1 MTMKRINKNINN
13 SEIIDLRNKNLFETL
28 QEIVSLS
35 SNYTNKGIKIKSNIP
50 NIKNVLKDIPN
61 LPIIEVW

>member
-1 MTMKRINKNINN
+1 MTTKRINKN
-13 SEIIDLRNKNLFETL
+13 SDLEIIDLRNKNLFETL

-35 SNYTNKGIKIKSNIP
+35 STYTNKGINIKSNLP

-61 LPIIEVW
+61 LPIVEVW

>member
-1 MTMKRINKNINN
+1 MTTKRINKN
-13 SEIIDLRNKNLFETL
+13 SDLEIIDLRNKNLFETL

-61 LPIIEVW
+61 LPIVEVW

>member
-28 QEIVSLS
+28 QEIVSMS

-50 NIKNVLKDIPN
+50 NIKNVLKDFPN
-61 LPIIEVW
+61 LPIVEVW

>member
-61 LPIIEVW
+61 LPIVEVW

>member
-1 MTMKRINKNINN
+1 MTMKRINKNSNL
-13 SEIIDLRNKNLFETL
+13 EIIDLRNKNLFETL

-61 LPIIEVW
+61 LPIVEVW

>member
-50 NIKNVLKDIPN
+50 NIKNVLKDLPN
-61 LPIIEVW
+61 LPIVEVW